1 MYNKNME
8 FEKAYNHLNEQQRQ
22 AVDYIDGPLL
32 VIAGPGTG
40 KTQLLSVRV
49 ANILKQTDAAPDN
62 ILCLTFTEAA
72 AYNMRHRL
80 ADFIGPE
87 AYKVQIHT
95 YHSFGSIILN
105 EHRPDLKNS
114 IDDLERFQIIHDI
127 QQKLKITDPL
137 RGDFWTKQIIKAI
150 GDLKAAAIDPDD
162 IDKILHRNKEDNA
175 KILSAIELDLDGIN
189 KRYPDNIPHYQGI
202 LEALKDFVDNSANYI
217 TDRVEPIANIY
228 YRSLGNILLQ
238 YDGETSI
245 ASELRDW
252 RNKFFMKDEN
262 DKFIFKDAAA
272 NAKLADLAFVMR
284 EYSQYMSEHGLYDY
298 DDMILMA
305 IDELKNNDD
314 KRYNAQERFQ
324 YILLDEY
331 QDTNDAQSQLVAQ
344 LTDNPSNEG
353 RPNIMAVGDDDQAI
367 YGFQGANSSN
377 FFDFD
382 AKYHPEHI
390 LLSKNYRSSKEILE
404 LAHNVIEQGKD
415 RFCNAPNVQI
425 DKNITAEN
433 PPAETKIEYRAFKTY
448 QAEYSHVARQI
459 KILLD
464 EGVPGSKISIIAPKH
479 KHLISILPYLH
490 ALDIRISYEKRENIL
505 DNPKIATLL
514 EFCKFLQAIS
524 EQKLE
529 RADQY
534 CFHLFSLEVWGI
546 STVEVLGLI
555 NDAHKNRNTIIEEML
570 KEDRPEH
577 IRNAINWCIELA
589 AKVDVYSAEFIITQI
604 VAKVFAD
611 TDDFDFYSNLNTLRD
626 SIFAKQEV
634 KMKLSAFIARIEAY
648 EQAEIQ
654 ILDRSPYYESDE
666 AVKVQ
671 TIHSSK
677 GLEYDYVFLISVDN
691 WNWSDAKG
699 NTDHLTLPRN
709 LEYVRHTG
717 DSADEKLR
725 LFFVAIT
732 RAKSQLLMSYS
743 SSDFSDREVDRLKF
757 LDTYEDDDKI
767 YSRII
772 PEEFNEII
780 PSTTTEIEPKDIS
793 PSLWFDSYIPDDEVR
808 KNLYRKKVEHFRLF
822 PTQLNTFLDIEY
834 AGPIGFLQSYII
846 GVPGESTFF
855 MDYGNFVHEIMD
867 QVNKEKISNDEA
879 YQRFMKL
886 VDEAAISEDE
896 KRDLRD
902 RGDNEIMKFLKA
914 RGDQLRDTHADSEKG
929 FFGENLMLGDV
940 PLGGKIDRVEI
951 NDDIKEITVADFKT
965 AKPKYKWNDK
975 INSVL
980 KYKLQLYFYKFLI
993 EDSNDYKG
1001 YKVTKGRIDF
1011 IAPDDK
1017 GNISPLELEF
1027 NDEESAKIKK
1037 LIEVV
1042 YAHIKALDFPDTS
1055 EYGDSM
1061 LNFISALLNE

>member
-1 MYNKNME
+1 ME
-8 FEKAYNHLNEQQRQ
+8 FEQAYKNLNEQQRQ

-49 ANILKQTDAAPDN
+49 ANILKQTDVAPDN
-62 ILCLTFTEAA
+62 ILCLTFTDAA
-72 AYNMRHRL
+72 AANMRHRL

-95 YHSFGSIILN
+95 YHSFGSFILQ

-114 IDDLERFQIIHDI
+114 IDALERFQIIREI
-127 QQKLKITDPL
+127 QSKLKITDPL
-137 RGDFWTKQIIKAI
+137 RGDYWTDNIIGAI
-150 GDLKAAAIDPDD
+150 GNLKAAAIDADD
-162 IDKILHRNKEDNA
+162 IGKILYRNQEDNA
-175 KILSAIELDLDGIN
+175 KINSAIELDLEGIN
-189 KRYPDNIPHYQGI
+189 KRYPACIPHYQGI
-202 LEALKDFVDNSANYI
+202 LEALKDFIDESGNYI

-228 YRSLGNILLQ
+228 YRSLGGILLK
-238 YDGETSI
+238 YDGENSI
-245 ASELRDW
+245 AEELRKW
-252 RNKFFMKDEN
+252 RNKFFEKNEH
-262 DKFIFKDAAA
+262 DKFVFSDAAA
-272 NAKLADLAFVMR
+272 NARLADLAFIMR
-284 EYSQYMSEHGLYDY
+284 EYTNYMTEHGLYDY
-298 DDMILMA
+298 DDMILLA
-305 IDELKNNDD
+305 INELKNNDD

-377 FFDFD
+377 FYDFD

-390 LLSKNYRSSKEILE
+390 LLSKNYRSSAEILE
-404 LAHNVIEQGKD
+404 LAHNVIEQGED
-415 RFCNAPNVQI
+415 RFCTAPNVNI

-433 PPAETKIEYRAFKTY
+433 PPAETKIEYRAFQSY

-459 KILLD
+459 KVLLD
-464 EGVPGSKISIIAPKH
+464 EGVPGSKISIIAPRH
-479 KHLISILPYLH
+479 SHLLSILPYLH
-490 ALDIRISYEKRENIL
+490 ALDIRVSYEKRENIL
-505 DNPKIATLL
+505 DNPKIATLI
-514 EFCKFLQAIS
+514 EFCKFLQALS
-524 EQKLE
+524 EQNLQ

-534 CFHLFSLEVWGI
+534 CFHLFSLEAWGI
-546 STVEVLGLI
+546 STAEVIGLI
-555 NDAHKNRNTIIEEML
+555 SDAHANRDTIIEEML
-570 KEDRPEH
+570 KEERPDH
-577 IRNAINWCIELA
+577 IKAAINWCVELA
-589 AKVDVYSAEFIITQI
+589 AKIIVYPADYIVTQI
-604 VAKVFAD
+604 VAKVYAD
-611 TDDFDFYSNLNTLRD
+611 TDDFSFYSNLNTLRD
-626 SIFAKQEV
+626 SILARQEP
-634 KMKLSAFIARIEAY
+634 KMMLDAFIARLEAY
-648 EQAEIQ
+648 PAANQQ

-677 GLEYDYVFLISVDN
+677 GLEYDYVFLIAVDN
-691 WNWSDAKG
+691 YNWSDAKG

-732 RAKSQLLMSYS
+732 RAKSRLLMSYS
-743 SSDFSDREVDRLKF
+743 ASDFSGKEVDRLKF
-757 LDTYEDDDKI
+757 LDTFEQDDRI

-772 PEEFNEII
+772 PGEFNEII
-780 PSTTTEIEPKDIS
+780 PSTSAEIELKDIS

-808 KNLYRKKVEHFRLF
+808 KNLYKPKVEHFRLY
-822 PTQLNTFLDIEY
+822 PTQLNAFLDIEY
-834 AGPIGFLQSYII
+834 AGPLAFLQSYII

-867 QVNKEKISNDEA
+867 EINKENISNEEA

-886 VDEAAISEDE
+886 VDNAAISEDE

-902 RGDNEIMKFLKA
+902 RGDNEIMRFLEA
-914 RGDQLRDTHADSEKG
+914 RGDQLRNTKADSERG
-929 FFGENLMLGDV
+929 FFGENIMLDDV

-951 NDDIKEITVADFKT
+951 DEEKKEITVADFKT
-965 AKPKYKWNDK
+965 AQPKYKWNDSV
-975 INSVL
+975 NSTL

-993 EDSNDYKG
+993 EDSHDYKD

-1011 IAPDDK
+1011 IMPGKK
-1017 GNISPLELEF
+1017 GDISPLELDF
-1027 NDEESAKIKK
+1027 DDEEAIKIKK
-1037 LIEVV
+1037 LIKAV
-1042 YAHIKALDFPDTS
+1042 YAHIKALDFPDAK
-1055 EYGDSM
+1055 EEFGNSM
-1061 LNFISALLNE
+1061 IDFINNIIDKN

>member
-1 MYNKNME
+1 ME
-8 FEKAYNHLNEQQRQ
+8 FEEAYKNLNEQQRQ
-22 AVDYIDGPLL
+22 AVDHIDGPLL

-49 ANILKQTDAAPDN
+49 ANILKQTDAAPEN
-62 ILCLTFTEAA
+62 ILCLTFTDAA
-72 AYNMRHRL
+72 AYNMRRRL

-95 YHSFGSIILN
+95 YHSFGSIILQ

-114 IDDLERFQIIHDI
+114 IDDLERFQIIREI
-127 QQKLKITDPL
+127 QSKLKITDPL
-137 RGDFWTKQIIKAI
+137 RGDWWTDQIKSAI
-150 GDLKAAAIDPDD
+150 GNLKAAAIDADD
-162 IDKILHRNKEDNA
+162 IDKILYRNTEDNA
-175 KILSAIELDLDGIN
+175 KITSAVELDLEGI
-189 KRYPDNIPHYQGI
+189 KKKYPANIPHYQGI
-202 LEALKDFVDNSANYI
+202 LEALKDFIDESGNYI

-228 YRSLGNILLQ
+228 YRSLGNILLK
-238 YDGETSI
+238 YDDETSI
-245 ASELRDW
+245 ADELRSW
-252 RNKFFMKDEN
+252 RNKYLEKNEHDEFVFS
-262 DKFIFKDAAA
+262 DTAA
-272 NAKLADLAFVMR
+272 NARLADLAFIMR
-284 EYSQYMSEHGLYDY
+284 EYTTLMAEQGLYDY

-377 FFDFD
+377 FYDFD

-404 LAHNVIEQGKD
+404 LAHNVIEQGED
-415 RFCNAPNVQI
+415 RFCTAPNVNI

-433 PPAETKIEYRAFKTY
+433 PPAETAIEYRAFASS

-459 KILLD
+459 KVLLD

-479 KHLISILPYLH
+479 KHLLSILPYLH
-490 ALDIRISYEKRENIL
+490 ALDIRISYQKRDNVL
-505 DNPKIATLL
+505 DNPKIATLI

-524 EQKLE
+524 EQNLK

-534 CFHLFSLEVWGI
+534 CFHLFSLEAWNI
-546 STVEVLGLI
+546 STAEVVGLI
-555 NDAHKNRNTIIEEML
+555 GDARTNRDTIIEEML
-570 KEDRPEH
+570 KEDRPDH
-577 IRNAINWCIELA
+577 IKAAISWCIELA
-589 AKVDVYSAEFIITQI
+589 SKVNIYSAEYIVTQI
-604 VAKVFAD
+604 VAKVFSD
-611 TDDFDFYSNLNTLRD
+611 TDDFDFYCNLNTLRD
-626 SIFAKQEV
+626 SIFAKQN
-634 KMKLSAFIARIEAY
+634 KMMLNAFIARIDAY
-648 EQAEIQ
+648 EAAELQ
-654 ILDRSPYYESDE
+654 ILDHSPYYESDE

-677 GLEYDYVFLISVDN
+677 GLEYDYVFLIAVDN

-699 NTDHLTLPRN
+699 NNDRLTLPRN

-732 RAKSQLLMSYS
+732 RAKSRLLMSYS
-743 SSDFSDREVDRLKF
+743 ASDFSGREVDRLKF
-757 LDTYEDDDKI
+757 LDTYEQDDHI
-767 YSRII
+767 YSRVM
-772 PEEFNEII
+772 PESFNEII
-780 PSTTTEIEPKDIS
+780 PSTSAEIEPKALS

-808 KNLYRKKVEHFRLF
+808 KNLYKPKVEHFRLF
-822 PTQLNTFLDIEY
+822 PTQLNAFLDIEY
-834 AGPIGFLQSYII
+834 AGPLAFLQSYII

-867 QVNKEKISNDEA
+867 EINKENISNKEA
-879 YQRFMKL
+879 YDRFMKL
-886 VDEAAISEDE
+886 VDDAALADDE

-902 RGDNEIMKFLKA
+902 RGDNEIMRFLEA
-914 RGDQLRDTHADSEKG
+914 RGDQLRNTKADSEKG
-929 FFGENLMLGDV
+929 FFGENIMLGDI

-951 NDDIKEITVADFKT
+951 DEEKKEITVADFKT
-965 AKPKYKWNDK
+965 AEPKYKWNDGV
-975 INSVL
+975 NSVL

-993 EDSNDYKG
+993 ENSNEYKN

-1011 IAPDDK
+1011 IMPGKK
-1017 GNISPLELEF
+1017 GDISPLELEF
-1027 NDEESAKIKK
+1027 NDEEAVKIKEIIK
-1037 LIEVV
+1037 VV

-1055 EYGDSM
+1055 DFNGSM
-1061 LNFISALLNE
+1061 LDFIHSLIDNQ

>member
-1 MYNKNME
+1 ME
-8 FEKAYNHLNEQQRQ
+8 FEKAYNSLNEQQRQ

-49 ANILKQTDAAPDN
+49 ANILKQTDASPDN

-72 AYNMRHRL
+72 ANNMRHRL

-87 AYKVQIHT
+87 AYKVNIHT

-114 IDDLERFQIIHDI
+114 IDELERFQIVHGI

-137 RGDFWTKQIIKAI
+137 RGDFWTKQIISAI
-150 GDLKAAAIDPDD
+150 GNLKAAAISADD
-162 IDKILHRNKEDNA
+162 IDKILHHNIEDNA
-175 KILSAIELDLDGIN
+175 KILTTIELDLEGIS
-189 KRYPDNIPHYQGI
+189 KRYPANIPHYQGI
-202 LEALKDFVDNSANYI
+202 LEALKDFVDDSGNYI

-228 YRSLGNILLQ
+228 YRTLGNILLK
-238 YDGETSI
+238 YNDETSI

-252 RNKFFMKDEN
+252 RDKTFMKNEH
-262 DKFIFKDAAA
+262 DKYVFKDVAA
-272 NAKLADLAFVMR
+272 NAKLADLAFIMR
-284 EYSQYMSEHGLYDY
+284 EYSQIMTEQGLYDY

-305 IDELKNNDD
+305 IDELKNDD
-314 KRYNAQERFQ
+314 EKRYNAQERYQ

-344 LTDNPSNEG
+344 ITDNPSNEG

-367 YGFQGANSSN
+367 YGFQGASSSN

-382 AKYHPEHI
+382 AKYRPEHI

-404 LAHNVIEQGKD
+404 LAHNVIEQGED

-433 PPAETKIEYRAFKTY
+433 PPAETKIEYRAFRSY

-459 KILLD
+459 KVLLD
-464 EGVPGSKISIIAPKH
+464 EGVQGSKISIIAPKH

-505 DNPKIATLL
+505 DNPKIATLI

-534 CFHLFSLEVWGI
+534 CFHLFSLEVWNI
-546 STVEVLGLI
+546 STVEILGLLS
-555 NDAHKNRNTIIEEML
+555 DAHKNRDTIIEEMI
-570 KEDRPEH
+570 KEDRPDH
-577 IRNAINWCIELA
+577 IKAAINWCVELA
-589 AKVDVYSAEFIITQI
+589 SKVNIYSAEFIVTQI

-626 SIFAKQEV
+626 GIFAKQN
-634 KMKLSAFIARIEAY
+634 KMMLSAFIARLEAY
-648 EQAEIQ
+648 EKAEIQ
-654 ILDRSPYYESDE
+654 ILDRSPYSESSE

-677 GLEYDYVFLISVDN
+677 GLEYDYVFLIAVDN

-699 NTDHLTLPRN
+699 NTDHLTLPKN

-743 SSDFSDREVDRLKF
+743 SSDFSGREVDRLKF
-757 LDTYEDDDKI
+757 LDTYEEDDRT

-772 PEEFNEII
+772 PEEFHEII
-780 PSTTTEIEPKDIS
+780 PSATTEIEPKDIS
-793 PSLWFDSYIPDDEVR
+793 PSLWFDKYVPDDEVR
-808 KNLYRKKVEHFRLF
+808 KNLYRAKVENFRLF

-867 QVNKEKISNDEA
+867 EINKEGISNEEA
-879 YQRFMKL
+879 YTRFMKL

-902 RGDNEIMKFLKA
+902 RGDNEIMKFLEA
-914 RGDQLRDTHADSEKG
+914 RGDLLRNTKADSEKG
-929 FFGENLMLGDV
+929 FFSENIMLDDV

-951 NDDIKEITVADFKT
+951 NEGTKEITVADFKT

-975 INSVL
+975 VNSVL

-993 EDSNDYKG
+993 EDSKDYKS

-1011 IAPDDK
+1011 IMPDDK
-1017 GNISPLELEF
+1017 GNIMPLELEF
-1027 NDEESAKIKK
+1027 DDEEAEKFKK
-1037 LIEVV
+1037 LIKIV
-1042 YAHIKALDFPDTS
+1042 YRYIKDLNFPDTS
-1055 EYGDSM
+1055 EYGESM
-1061 LNFISALLNE
+1061 INFINFLLDNHS